1 MKNTEKVADS
11 TARLKSPIVYN
22 TMEAR
27 LKDAERTGILN
38 VAYMGLFFLPI
49 LPDNLEILICI
60 SNNLQTIAIPKSL
73 KRLDCWNNQLTDIP
87 ELPAS
92 LTYLNCG
99 ANRLCA
105 LPDLPP
111 NLLYLH
117 CHNNRIR
124 SLPTLPTNLLE
135 LQCYGNRIDSLP
147 PMPPDLK
154 HLYCYNNQLLE
165 LPSLGPNVEF
175 IDCFNNRLVMLPPL
189 PSSLTHL
196 YCGSNPWSKPF
207 RELIRNANAIETVRN
222 IYKRRLENRRLGCSL
237 ICLQRL
243 LGFLTEDILV
253 VVGSFLSARVAGL
266 PTQIAAL
273 QEADV

>member
-1 MKNTEKVADS
+1 
-11 TARLKSPIVYN
+11 
-22 TMEAR
+22 MEVR

-38 VAYMGLFFLPI
+38 VAYMGLFFLPT
-49 LPDNLEILICI
+49 LPDNLEVLICT

-87 ELPAS
+87 ELPES

-99 ANRLCA
+99 ANRLRA

-111 NLLYLH
+111 NLQHLH
-117 CHNNRIR
+117 CHNNRIH

-135 LQCYGNRIDSLP
+135 LRCCGNRMQSLP

-154 HLYCYNNQLLE
+154 HLYCYNNQLSE
-165 LPSLGPNVEF
+165 LPSFGPNLEF
-175 IDCFNNRLVMLPPL
+175 IDCFNNRLVMLPPP
-189 PSSLTHL
+189 PSSLTRL

-207 RELIRNANAIETVRN
+207 RELIRNANAIETVQN

-243 LGFLTEDILV
+243 LGFLTEDIMV
-253 VVGSFLSARVAGL
+253 VVGSFLSASLAGL

-273 QEADV
+273 QEADF